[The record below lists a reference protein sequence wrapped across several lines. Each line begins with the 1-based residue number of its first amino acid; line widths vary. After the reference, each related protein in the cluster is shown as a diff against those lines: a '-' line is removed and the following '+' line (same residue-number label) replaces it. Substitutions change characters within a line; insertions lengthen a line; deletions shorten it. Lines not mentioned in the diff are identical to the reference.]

1 MLDDTESTE
10 PVAAVE
16 ATAESNT
23 KAGDTEDTTGETIHE
38 VNAVYVS
45 EHDVQDTAYDADVP
59 GSEKGATVTDNLVP
73 VPAKQ
78 KRRRSRMSNW
88 LIVLLIAF
96 AVLLSVAIG
105 SLTNKAELSDE
116 VQDKLTEIEK
126 MKQDLARMQ
135 QQTEIM
141 QRERDEAIAKA
152 QQEEKMRAQDVK
164 TALEAVNR
172 EKDAIA
178 EAALAAETALKAT
191 REAEALAKKQLRED
205 KRLREERKRLQQEKE
220 KAKLEQQRLAQ
231 ERRQAE
237 LERQQ
242 AELERARAEQLARE
256 QRQAIAK
263 QQAELTKATE
273 QIEAEPAAAIKTDSK
288 IEKKESSFIT
298 DPCSSPSAR
307 FLSTCR

>member
-1 MLDDTESTE
+1 MLDDSESTE

-16 ATAESNT
+16 ATAESNSE
-23 KAGDTEDTTGETIHE
+23 AGDTEDTTGETIHE
-38 VNAVYVS
+38 VKAVYVP
-45 EHDVQDTAYDADVP
+45 EHDVQDTAYDADAP
-59 GSEKGATVTDNLVP
+59 GSEKGATATDNVVP

-78 KRRRSRMSNW
+78 KHRRSRMSNW

-152 QQEEKMRAQDVK
+152 RQEEKMRAQDVK

-172 EKDAIA
+172 EKEAIA

-256 QRQAIAK
+256 QKQAIAK

-288 IEKKESSFIT
+288 VEKKESSFIT